1 MIVHMGAI
9 HDPFVQQGAIL
20 GSYVR
25 VPFLNMLFYFA
36 VEIFER
42 AMGII
47 FFRDRLSLH
56 MHKLH
61 QTFIILAFSDWFI
74 HTTIQATYEQT
85 SWRAY
90 FFDKMFTQ
98 LFLPKCIFRCNLSL
112 RDSCESSVS
121 CEGLEKKA
129 AIEK

>member
-47 FFRDRLSLH
+47 FFRDRLS
-56 MHKLH
+56 
-61 QTFIILAFSDWFI
+61 
-74 HTTIQATYEQT
+74 
-85 SWRAY
+85 
-90 FFDKMFTQ
+90 
-98 LFLPKCIFRCNLSL
+98 
-112 RDSCESSVS
+112 
-121 CEGLEKKA
+121 
-129 AIEK
+129 